1 LTLSSIYDI
10 YFIIILFDN
19 KKRCFMVIKTG
30 FFRQVGITLIAA
42 FILSS
47 CSAAQTPSTAAIPAA
62 SPTPLPQNASST
74 EVPTNT
80 PAATA
85 TTALVATN
93 TPSPAPTAT
102 LTAPPTVAAT
112 ANAASSLTAQVVPTT
127 NPYCRKGP
135 GYGYNAITFLLSGTA
150 YNVIGRDSL
159 NSWWQVQAPGNV
171 NCWVA
176 DAYVTKQG
184 PVEQVSIVRAQPLPG
199 TPAQFVNSYV
209 CDTSKKTLTVALNW
223 AAVDYVTGYHIYR
236 DGNQVA
242 ELGPTATSYGD
253 NAPRGE
259 NVVYELEA
267 FNDYGVAPRIATNV
281 PACK

>member
-1 LTLSSIYDI
+1 MVSKTE
-10 YFIIILFDN
+10 YFRL
-19 KKRCFMVIKTG
+19 M
-30 FFRQVGITLIAA
+30 GIVLIAA

-47 CSAAQTPSTAAIPAA
+47 CSAAQTHAATANLAS
-62 SPTPLPQNASST
+62 SPTPFTQNASST
-74 EVPTNT
+74 EVPTKMPVPT
-80 PAATA
+80 DTTVPAAT
-85 TTALVATN
+85 N
-93 TPSPAPTAT
+93 TSTPIATAT
-102 LTAPPTVAAT
+102 LAAPPTVAAT
-112 ANAASSLTAQVVPTT
+112 AKAASSSTAQVVPTA

-135 GYGYNAITFLLSGTA
+135 GYGYDAITFLLSETA
-150 YNVIGRDSL
+150 YNVIGRDNL

-171 NCWVA
+171 DCWVA

-184 PVEQVSIVRAQPLPG
+184 PVEQVSIVKAQPLPG

-236 DGNQVA
+236 DGTQVA

-253 NAPRGE
+253 KAPRGE

>member
-1 LTLSSIYDI
+1 MVSKTD
-10 YFIIILFDN
+10 YFRL
-19 KKRCFMVIKTG
+19 M
-30 FFRQVGITLIAA
+30 GIALIAA

-47 CSAAQTPSTAAIPAA
+47 CSAAQTPAATAIPAA
-62 SPTPLPQNASST
+62 SSTPLPQSASST
-74 EVPTNT
+74 EVPTKMPVPT
-80 PAATA
+80 DTTVPAATN
-85 TTALVATN
+85 TSTPVA
-93 TPSPAPTAT
+93 TAT
-102 LTAPPTVAAT
+102 LAAPPTVAAT

-159 NSWWQVQAPGNV
+159 NSWWQIQAPGNV

-176 DAYVTKQG
+176 DAYITKQG
-184 PVEQVSIVRAQPLPG
+184 PVEQVSIVKAQPLPG

-209 CDTSKKTLTVALNW
+209 CNTSKKTLTVALNW
-223 AAVDYVTGYHIYR
+223 ASVDYVTGYHIYR

-242 ELGPTATSYGD
+242 ELGPTATSYGE